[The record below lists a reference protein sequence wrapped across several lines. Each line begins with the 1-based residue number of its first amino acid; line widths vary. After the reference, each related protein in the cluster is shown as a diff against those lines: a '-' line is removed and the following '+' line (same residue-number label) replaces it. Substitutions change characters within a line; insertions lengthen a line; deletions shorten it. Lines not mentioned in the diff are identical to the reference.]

1 LEEPVP
7 PTMARG
13 GHRSGVTDGRRWTVS
28 AEPLALPAALPAPAP
43 TAGATANPIA
53 GANPAPAT

>member
-1 LEEPVP
+1 
-7 PTMARG
+7 MARG

-43 TAGATANPIA
+43 TAGATPTADATANPIA

>member
-1 LEEPVP
+1 
-7 PTMARG
+7 MARG

-28 AEPLALPAALPAPAP
+28 AEPLALPAALPAP
-43 TAGATANPIA
+43 TAGATATADATANPIA